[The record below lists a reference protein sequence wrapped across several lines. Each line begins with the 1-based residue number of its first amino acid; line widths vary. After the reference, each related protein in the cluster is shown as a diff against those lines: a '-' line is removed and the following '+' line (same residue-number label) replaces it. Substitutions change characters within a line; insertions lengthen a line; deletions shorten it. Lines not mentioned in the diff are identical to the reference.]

1 MVWLEEETEKAFKL
15 TPDYAAFSALPATPV
30 IDTMAEGAAKDAA
43 LAVYRAKKA
52 KDAVEKQKSK
62 LNEEMGDYSEAVE
75 AAVLARR
82 KQHDAATEAAAA
94 AVPASYDPLKTLL
107 WWRENRKKFPILAQ
121 FARRL
126 LCLSIS
132 AAEIE
137 RFFSKCG
144 LVMTTR
150 RNRLCARKENL
161 FLLTAYNVAREWN
174 SARRTG
180 DADEEAVMSSA
191 FFHIADDQTLD
202 LDE

>member
-1 MVWLEEETEKAFKL
+1 M
-15 TPDYAAFSALPATPV
+15 
-30 IDTMAEGAAKDAA
+30 
-43 LAVYRAKKA
+43 
-52 KDAVEKQKSK
+52 K
-62 LNEEMGDYSEAVE
+62 LNDEMTEYSEDIE
-75 AAVLARR
+75 TAVLSRR
-82 KQHDAATEAAAA
+82 KQHDIATAAAASAAAAAAAAA
-94 AVPASYDPLKTLL
+94 AVPVSAAAPVPYDSIKALI
-107 WWRENRKKFPILAQ
+107 WWRDNRKKFPILAQ

-174 SARRTG
+174 AARRAG
-180 DADEEAVMSSA
+180 GADEEAVMGSA
-191 FFHIADDQTLD
+191 FFGFDDDTLD
-202 LDE
+202 VDD

>member
-1 MVWLEEETEKAFKL
+1 M
-15 TPDYAAFSALPATPV
+15 PDRDGRIARSARWRC
-30 IDTMAEGAAKDAA
+30 
-43 LAVYRAKKA
+43 AVYAHRAP
-52 KDAVEKQKSK
+52 
-62 LNEEMGDYSEAVE
+62 
-75 AAVLARR
+75 
-82 KQHDAATEAAAA
+82 
-94 AVPASYDPLKTLL
+94 PAPIKTLL
-107 WWRENRKKFPILAQ
+107 WWRKNRGKYPILTQ

-126 LCLSIS
+126 LCLSVS

-174 SARRTG
+174 AARRTG
-180 DADEEAVMSSA
+180 SADEEAVMASA
-191 FFHIADDQTLD
+191 FFNVDADETLD